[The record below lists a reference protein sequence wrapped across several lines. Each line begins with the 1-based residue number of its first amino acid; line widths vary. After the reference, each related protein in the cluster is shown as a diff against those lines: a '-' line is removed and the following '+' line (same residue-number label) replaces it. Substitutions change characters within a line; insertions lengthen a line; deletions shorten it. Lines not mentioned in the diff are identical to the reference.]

1 MISCMHKHT
10 TAAFS
15 HLVQQKL
22 FADFYEYNTT
32 SLSYRVSI
40 TLWNVKQLHLICRR
54 IALQSSS
61 REQTILH
68 ITSKNRRRGHLFS
81 QEEETRHKLAQE
93 PGPTEPPPHWAKP
106 QPGILER
113 QASVTAFPESTLF
126 KLTIWNIL
134 GGRREGEKER
144 ES

>member
-1 MISCMHKHT
+1 M
-10 TAAFS
+10 
-15 HLVQQKL
+15 
-22 FADFYEYNTT
+22 
-32 SLSYRVSI
+32 
-40 TLWNVKQLHLICRR
+40 
-54 IALQSSS
+54 QSSS
-61 REQTILH
+61 RKQTILH

-81 QEEETRHKLAQE
+81 QEEENRHRLAQE
-93 PGPTEPPPHWAKP
+93 PGPAEPPTHWAKP

-144 ES
+144 ERWLALYIFCLIGPLGKKTVSLTADGTGW